1 MSKVA
6 LDRVTSS
13 FGFQAAFNN
22 ILQQIENEFS
32 ENVLYRKNPLGEPN
46 SMSVDIDMGS
56 HDLLNVGMVSATDFR
71 INGETLTQSL
81 QDTLEEVAA
90 YPAEA
95 MGYRDEAL
103 AYRDQAQ
110 GFAINSQDSALASQ
124 TSADDSAISAAEALA
139 SELAAELAAANAA
152 ADILANIAPVQ
163 ARGILLTGETT
174 ITLPWEYDNVNKNVS
189 VFLDGVK
196 QDADVALTY
205 PSTTTIVLSEA
216 VTETTN
222 WEVISL
228 ILTADSTLSGYVDQ
242 AQTIVNNAALSNLP
256 VGSLIWV
263 TGVNAPAGFIVGD
276 GELRSRAA
284 FPDLWAFAQAS
295 GNISVDDAS
304 WTFGQYSPGDG
315 STTFRVP
322 KVDDRFIRGKSSTRA
337 VGLVEEDA
345 FQGHWH
351 GNEYTTNLSASSKV
365 GGGLVITAS
374 GDFNIKEL
382 LSGSDKQAQI
392 NDGTNGTP
400 RTADE
405 TRPKALTMLPCIKAY
420 DVISDPNVLNAVAV
434 VNSIADIEAR
444 KVDEVDLNATGDAP
458 MYVCRAWVNFDGT
471 TTPPTIR
478 ASGNVSSVVRNVAG
492 DYTVNFESPMPD
504 ANFAIAI
511 STNASSSE
519 GVGVSAK
526 ASGYHT
532 ASSVRVVNGNLSGS
546 KFDPLYFNIVIFR

>member
-13 FGFQAAFNN
+13 FGFQAAFNTV
-22 ILQQIENEFS
+22 LQQIENEFS

-56 HDLLNVGMVSATDFR
+56 HDLLNVGLVSATDFR
-71 INGETLTQSL
+71 INGKTLTQSL

-103 AYRDQAQ
+103 AYRDRAQ
-110 GFAINSQDSALASQ
+110 GFAINSQDSAIASQ
-124 TSADDSAISAAEALA
+124 ASADSSAISASEALA
-139 SELAAELAAANAA
+139 SEQAAELAAANAA
-152 ADILANIAPVQ
+152 ADILANIAPAQ

-216 VTETTN
+216 VTGTTN

-284 FPDLWAFAQAS
+284 FPDLWAYAQAS

-315 STTFRVP
+315 ATTFRVP
-322 KVDDRFIRGKSSTRA
+322 KVDDRFIRGKSATRP
-337 VGLVEEDA
+337 VGLVEEDVV
-345 FQGHWH
+345 GPL
-351 GNEYTTNLSASSKV
+351 EYRVTNFTASTPLYIDGSRYAVMPTTGDGTEAVVTQS
-365 GGGLVITAS
+365 AS
-374 GDFNIKEL
+374 GDTWI
-382 LSGSDKQAQI
+382 
-392 NDGTNGTP
+392 TN
-400 RTADE
+400 TADE

-420 DVISDPNVLNAVAV
+420 DVISDPNVLNAVGV

-444 KVDEVDLNATGDAP
+444 KVDEADLNAPGDAP

-478 ASGNVSSVVRNVAG
+478 ASGNVSSVVRNATG
-492 DYTVNFESPMPD
+492 DYTINFTTAMED
-504 ANFAIAI
+504 GNFAVTATGKEGSSDSFGLSFGISGDYIANQNNVRLVYVAG
-511 STNASSSE
+511 NASTHIDTPI
-519 GVGVSAK
+519 A
-526 ASGYHT
+526 
-532 ASSVRVVNGNLSGS
+532 
-546 KFDPLYFNIVIFR
+546 NIAFFH